1 MRVSK
6 FVDVVLYT
14 AFFGSAIYLLSNAPA
29 AHADQAKID
38 RAAERCVVLADY
50 AQDVAEMRD
59 LGFSLND
66 VKETNAEQYRGNIL
80 DAHNIT
86 AEITYRNRGLPPKEI
101 RKGLLEGC
109 LYGVANH
116 AQEKGFE

>member
-1 MRVSK
+1 MNIK
-6 FVDVVLYT
+6 KITDVALLVGLI
-14 AFFGSAIYLLSNAPA
+14 GSAIFVFGMRP

-38 RAAERCVVLADY
+38 RAGQRCVELADY

-59 LGFSLND
+59 MGFTLND
-66 VKETNAEQYRGNIL
+66 IKETNAEQYRGNIL

-86 AEITYRNRGLPPKEI
+86 AEITYRNRGLPPKQI
-101 RKGLLEGC
+101 RKGLLDGC

-116 AQEKGFE
+116 AQEKGFD